1 MVEPADNNVATL
13 ATNWTQSGNSLL
25 GTAVSFH
32 GIYPTET
39 GLAGIDRFE
48 NPNFFLYAYPNNIK
62 RVDANCIYPGFD
74 ICRPVNGTNRCTNA
88 SAAVDPANTAC
99 GVPVNIQPWVYQSG
113 TGSTGT

>member
-39 GLAGIDRFE
+39 GLSGFDRFE
-48 NPNFFLYAYPNNIK
+48 NPNFYFYSYPNNLK
-62 RVDANCIYPGFD
+62 RVDVNCIYPGFD
-74 ICRPVNGTNRCTNA
+74 LCTPKNGGSYCTN
-88 SAAVDPANTAC
+88 SNYDYDPAQTKCA
-99 GVPVNIQPWVYQSG
+99 VPIDIRPWTYGGGGGSG
-113 TGSTGT
+113 T